1 MDSSPTGA
9 PLIPQIYVR
18 WISLITG
25 TAGATAVALHEQL
38 GHGTI
43 AEKVLA
49 GIAAV
54 GLYVVANS
62 QGIRRQPAE

>member
-1 MDSSPTGA
+1 MEPSPTGA
-9 PLIPQIYVR
+9 PLIPQLYVR

-25 TAGATAVALHEQL
+25 TAGATAYALHEQL
-38 GHGTI
+38 GHSTI

-62 QGIRRQPAE
+62 QGIRRAAEE

>member
-25 TAGATAVALHEQL
+25 TAGATAIALHEQL
-38 GHGTI
+38 GHSTI

-49 GIAAV
+49 GIAIV
-54 GLYVVANS
+54 GVYVVANS
-62 QGIRRQPAE
+62 QGIRRTAEE